1 MTELVNQYWDA
12 SDIASPTLPDGAARD
27 RVRAFITE
35 GGYHPGDRLPAERE
49 LVTRLG
55 MTRNTLRKALEALE
69 REGAIWRHV
78 GKGTF
83 VSSIGS
89 GAPVASVID
98 LARQVSPLHMMRARI
113 ALEPA
118 IAREA
123 AINASDAGIARIVD
137 ARDKAVAAESWDVYE
152 AWDDSLHRLIAE
164 STGNALLLAL
174 FDQLNQ
180 VRRAVAWDTVVRAS
194 DRPARSH
201 TSFAEHDRIV
211 QAIRSRNAT
220 EAQAAMRAHL
230 GSVSARLFGD
240 H

>member
-1 MTELVNQYWDA
+1 MA
-12 SDIASPTLPDGAARD
+12 PPTVPEGAARD
-27 RVRAFITE
+27 RVRAFITD

-55 MTRNTLRKALEALE
+55 MTRNTLRKALETLE

-83 VSSIGS
+83 VSAIGS

-123 AINASDAGIARIVD
+123 AINASDAGIARIAE

-152 AWDDSLHRLIAE
+152 AWDVSLHRLIAE

-194 DRPARSH
+194 DRPAPSH

-220 EAQAAMRAHL
+220 EAHAAMRAHL